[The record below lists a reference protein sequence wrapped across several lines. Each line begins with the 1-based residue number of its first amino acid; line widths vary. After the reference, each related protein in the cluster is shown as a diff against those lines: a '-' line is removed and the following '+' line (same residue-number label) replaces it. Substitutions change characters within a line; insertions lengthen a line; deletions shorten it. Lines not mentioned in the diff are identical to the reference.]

1 MFFGY
6 ARLFVDKYVKVVFR
20 NFLLKCHQVKD
31 PKITNSYH
39 FGLALSTSQI
49 MIFLSGNFSINS
61 KDYWY

>member
-20 NFLLKCHQVKD
+20 NFLLNCHQVRD

-49 MIFLSGNFSINS
+49 MIF
-61 KDYWY
+61 